1 MDEHSRHGTIVFYE
15 MKLSE
20 RIDVKPT
27 VEDWRPV
34 NQRARFL
41 ARLVQRLCCQYR
53 WQTAAEAL
61 EVLLDGR
68 YPADQFS
75 YKVGMLLHENLASPE
90 QMNFFIRHTRCL
102 LVADKKEMALEY
114 IVYCLK
120 RMQHTHLRT
129 FFQEHL
135 KVDRKMLRPNEK
147 LDAFIRGYLG
157 LLDYLQWLSHT
168 ARSCQ
173 NELADAD
180 TQAGESFEE
189 LSSVASAL
197 DKWRPLFTPDSEPA
211 AVACQET
218 MDVFLTK
225 TLELLLR
232 HDRADEAD
240 DIVESYLDSHS
251 DDCLHA
257 ISYAQALS
265 QRRSTT
271 ETDESAVSRR
281 MELLQKMRMLLAYY
295 HQLCDTE
302 EGEDSVVECL
312 RLLADF
318 VDCPDNKDSV
328 DAWRRLCYITVHTGY
343 STARAGRRASALAAP
358 CDFHSTAPPPTPALV
373 AIATDHECFVGGVH
387 FPMAS
392 VKKRKNLD
400 FATKLKATQRV
411 EAGKKS
417 SAVADNI
424 GKPRSML
431 STLLKNEA
439 DIEAKAAEQ
448 RTSEDCDDE
457 RIDDA
462 FRVLSSLFPAAVPT
476 EVSADDFVEA
486 DCNVQADAQADSSSG
501 DKDRP
506 DEAAAT
512 SAYSAAEVA
521 AAFGLIRR
529 CCGDMEKTGMSH
541 LDSLDKIEA
550 TVRDCGSRLWQ
561 ERGDYWLPY
570 HFCPHLD
577 GSPEAWLLK
586 AVFLQALGQTVG
598 KAGAYISEV
607 ASRLLERDA
616 ELLEKF
622 RAAQEQ
628 MLRAP
633 GLDHLFKEVLQ
644 AACLIAN

>member
-1 MDEHSRHGTIVFYE
+1 MSDSGTIVCNEYPIRQWRTLLE
-15 MKLSE
+15 HLRAPSTSSQALLST
-20 RIDVKPT
+20 DT
-27 VEDWRPV
+27 TAVEDWRPV

-168 ARSCQ
+168 ARSRQ

-197 DKWRPLFTPDSEPA
+197 DKWRPLFTSDSEST

-257 ISYAQALS
+257 VLYAQALS
-265 QRRSTT
+265 QQRSTA
-271 ETDESAVSRR
+271 ETSESAASRR
-281 MELLQKMRMLLAYY
+281 MELLHRLCEADPTNPQVLEYV
-295 HQLCDTE
+295 QLIEQNE

-318 VDCPDNKDSV
+318 VDCPDNKDNV
-328 DAWRRLCYITVHTGY
+328 DAWRKLCHITVRTG
-343 STARAGRRASALAAP
+343 
-358 CDFHSTAPPPTPALV
+358 H
-373 AIATDHECFVGGVH
+373 
-387 FPMAS
+387 
-392 VKKRKNLD
+392 
-400 FATKLKATQRV
+400 
-411 EAGKKS
+411 
-417 SAVADNI
+417 
-424 GKPRSML
+424 
-431 STLLKNEA
+431 
-439 DIEAKAAEQ
+439 
-448 RTSEDCDDE
+448 SED
-457 RIDDA
+457 A
-462 FRVLSSLFPAAVPT
+462 
-476 EVSADDFVEA
+476 
-486 DCNVQADAQADSSSG
+486 
-501 DKDRP
+501 
-506 DEAAAT
+506 
-512 SAYSAAEVA
+512 
-521 AAFGLIRR
+521 
-529 CCGDMEKTGMSH
+529 
-541 LDSLDKIEA
+541 
-550 TVRDCGSRLWQ
+550 
-561 ERGDYWLPY
+561 
-570 HFCPHLD
+570 
-577 GSPEAWLLK
+577 

-607 ASRLLERDA
+607 ESRLLEHDA

-622 RAAQEQ
+622 RAAQDQ
-628 MLRAP
+628 MMHAP
-633 GLDHLFKEVLQ
+633 GLDHLLEEVMQ
-644 AACLIAN
+644 SARFITN

>member
-1 MDEHSRHGTIVFYE
+1 MSDTGTIVCNEYPIRQWRALLE
-15 MKLSE
+15 HLRAPSTPVQAVLSA
-20 RIDVKPT
+20 DTTT

-168 ARSCQ
+168 ARSRQ
-173 NELADAD
+173 NESADAD

-197 DKWRPLFTPDSEPA
+197 DKWRPLFTPDSEST

-218 MDVFLTK
+218 MDVFITK

-240 DIVESYLDSHS
+240 EIVESYLDSHS

-257 ISYAQALS
+257 ISYAQALL

-271 ETDESAVSRR
+271 ETDESAASHR
-281 MELLQKMRMLLAYY
+281 MELLQKVCEADPTNPQVLEYV
-295 HQLCDTE
+295 QLIEQNE

-328 DAWRRLCYITVHTGY
+328 DAWRRLCYITVRTGY
-343 STARAGRRASALAAP
+343 S
-358 CDFHSTAPPPTPALV
+358 
-373 AIATDHECFVGGVH
+373 
-387 FPMAS
+387 
-392 VKKRKNLD
+392 
-400 FATKLKATQRV
+400 
-411 EAGKKS
+411 
-417 SAVADNI
+417 
-424 GKPRSML
+424 
-431 STLLKNEA
+431 
-439 DIEAKAAEQ
+439 
-448 RTSEDCDDE
+448 
-457 RIDDA
+457 DDA
-462 FRVLSSLFPAAVPT
+462 A
-476 EVSADDFVEA
+476 
-486 DCNVQADAQADSSSG
+486 
-501 DKDRP
+501 
-506 DEAAAT
+506 
-512 SAYSAAEVA
+512 
-521 AAFGLIRR
+521 
-529 CCGDMEKTGMSH
+529 
-541 LDSLDKIEA
+541 
-550 TVRDCGSRLWQ
+550 VRDCGSRLWQ

-607 ASRLLERDA
+607 ESRLLECNA
-616 ELLEKF
+616 GLLEKF

-628 MLRAP
+628 MLCAP
-633 GLDHLFKEVLQ
+633 GLDHLLKEVLQ